1 MLCRLVSHPRIT
13 IDGLTRDAAHSTE
26 RGDGIDT
33 RGALIDKNY
42 FFCLR
47 AVLYARHPVLKVK

>member
-33 RGALIDKNY
+33 RGALIDKIT
-42 FFCLR
+42 FFVYVPCFM
-47 AVLYARHPVLKVK
+47 HGIQF